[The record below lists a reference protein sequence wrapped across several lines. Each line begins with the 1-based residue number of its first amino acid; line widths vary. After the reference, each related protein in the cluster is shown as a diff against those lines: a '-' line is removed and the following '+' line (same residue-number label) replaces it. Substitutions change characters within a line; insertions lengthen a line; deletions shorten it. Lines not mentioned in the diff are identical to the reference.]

1 MILIHLP
8 QEGLF
13 FREDRIVDVKRNY
26 FTQDC
31 ALILWVYTIF
41 SLVLRGGCFG
51 ILCLAR

>member
-1 MILIHLP
+1 MSLIHLP

-13 FREDRIVDVKRNY
+13 SREDRAVDVRRNY

-41 SLVLRGGCFG
+41 SPLLRGGCFG
-51 ILCLAR
+51 ILYLAR